1 MKRMPP
7 PRLPKAK
14 PDALARGKFYLTYPK
29 KLVKEPLI
37 YQMSRKFD
45 LVFNV
50 RSASVSEEIG
60 IIALELDGRQEEID
74 AASSG
79 SAPRASRSS
88 RSRRTSSSDAERRAD
103 RALRAPD
110 PAAGGRRT
118 RTGAAAG
125 GARRGGGRRTGCPW
139 RR

>member
-1 MKRMPP
+1 MKRPP
-7 PRLPKAK
+7 PRLAKAE
-14 PDALARGKFYLTYPK
+14 PAPVARGKFYLTYPK

-74 AASSG
+74 AAVEWF
-79 SAPRASRSS
+79 RAQGV
-88 RSRRTSSSDAERRAD
+88 TVE
-103 RALRAPD
+103 PIEKNIIE
-110 PAAGGRRT
+110 
-118 RTGAAAG
+118 
-125 GARRGGGRRTGCPW
+125 
-139 RR
+139 